1 MQQKF
6 TGLKKE
12 FKRKD
17 VERMRNLIKGTTG
30 ESSELQVGYTKKT
43 INYEEG
49 DVWTEGHKTWTIKK
63 GIKQTVSKLNIIRKE
78 TTIPLCCPKCS
89 NVMKK
94 SLDKSC
100 YKTHKKCLDCVV
112 ENEKQLM
119 YKSMREAS
127 GVDNLQPL
135 ENYQKTKKIKELK
148 TNIAKIND
156 MEASY
161 IEKITQSKKGY
172 ISEQGDVERWVGN
185 SNTDDLL
192 EEIKETAKT
201 MREKFNKELESL

>member
-30 ESSELQVGYTKKT
+30 ESSEMQVGYTKKT
-43 INYEEG
+43 TNHKEG
-49 DVWTEGHKTWTIKK
+49 DVWSEGHKTWTIKN
-63 GIKQTVSKLNIIRKE
+63 GIKQTVSKLDKIRKE
-78 TTIPLCCPKCS
+78 TLMPLCCPECN

-112 ENEKQLM
+112 EDEKQLM

-127 GVDNLQPL
+127 GVVNIGPL
-135 ENYQKTKKIKELK
+135 ENYQKSKKIKELK
-148 TNIAKIND
+148 TNIDRIND
-156 MEASY
+156 MEAAYISKINQSNKSY
-161 IEKITQSKKGY
+161 V
-172 ISEQGDVERWVGN
+172 SEQGDVERWVGN
-185 SNTDDLL
+185 SDTKSLIK
-192 EEIKETAKT
+192 EIKETAKN
-201 MREKFNKELESL
+201 MREKFNKELKNL